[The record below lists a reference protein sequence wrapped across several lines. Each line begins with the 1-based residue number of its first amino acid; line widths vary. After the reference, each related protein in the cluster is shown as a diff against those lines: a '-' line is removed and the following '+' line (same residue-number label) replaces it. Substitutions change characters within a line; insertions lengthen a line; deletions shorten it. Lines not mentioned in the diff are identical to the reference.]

1 MSEVPRFWRESRHRY
16 RLVGT
21 RCTNCDTLYFPPRV
35 ICPTCRRESVG
46 KMKEEEMSGAGE
58 IYSFTV
64 VHDGLEQFKM
74 QIPYVMAL
82 VKMRE
87 GPFLT
92 AQIVDCSPEEV
103 KIGTKVTAT
112 LRKVRSEGK
121 AGIIQYGYKFTIC
134 P

>member
-21 RCTNCDTLYFPPRV
+21 RCLNCDTLHFPPRV

-46 KMKEEEMSGAGE
+46 KMREEEMSGEGE

-74 QIPYVMAL
+74 QVPYVMAL
-82 VKMRE
+82 IKMKE
-87 GPFLT
+87 GPMVT
-92 AQIVDCSPEEV
+92 SQIVDCSPEEIQ
-103 KIGTKVTAT
+103 IGTKVTAT
-112 LRKVRSEGK
+112 LRKVRTEGK
-121 AGIIQYGYKFTIC
+121 GGIIQYGYKFTVC

>member
-82 VKMRE
+82 VKMKE

-121 AGIIQYGYKFTIC
+121 AGIIIISYKFTIC

>member
-35 ICPTCRRESVG
+35 IFPTCRRESVG

-82 VKMRE
+82 VKMKE